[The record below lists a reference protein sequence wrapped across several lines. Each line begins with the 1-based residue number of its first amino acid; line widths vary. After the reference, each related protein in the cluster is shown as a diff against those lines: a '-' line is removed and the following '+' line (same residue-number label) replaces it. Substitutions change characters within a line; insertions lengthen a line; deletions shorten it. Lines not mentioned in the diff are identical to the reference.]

1 MPPQVP
7 LEFTYYGIYLTCTV
21 RGSCSGP
28 EVNKNSSADDS
39 TYWNTLS
46 AAETLVDVDLY
57 TKRSPFSM
65 YWSPL
70 RNAARQL

>member
-1 MPPQVP
+1 MCTVAIT
-7 LEFTYYGIYLTCTV
+7 LSCNIYLTCTV

-28 EVNKNSSADDS
+28 EVNRDSSADDS
-39 TYWNTLS
+39 TYWNTLP
-46 AAETLVDVDLY
+46 AADTVADVDVY
-57 TKRSPFSM
+57 TENPPFSM